1 DRSHNPERNRLPE
14 IFPGSATGALPR
26 SRRRRERA
34 QSRWRIG
41 KVRAPRGH
49 PLAGGLGKTKTQ
61 PLWLPLPHTLCPS
74 RRTCKNERLSTDF
87 SKLRLQPLGIAS
99 EDEEPLVWEN

>member
-14 IFPGSATGALPR
+14 IFPGSATGGLPR
-26 SRRRRERA
+26 SRRRREPA

-61 PLWLPLPHTLCPS
+61 RLWLPLAHTLCPS
-74 RRTCKNERLSTDF
+74 RRNLQKRAPLDRFLETAPAASRNRL
-87 SKLRLQPLGIAS
+87 RG
-99 EDEEPLVWEN
+99 